1 MLSLMHLIHHVVHM
15 YIKKKNYKKIKLNYK
30 KGKKQRPFGLG
41 ALGHQVISVHF
52 QPKKKKTFA
61 PGALGLLSNL
71 FLKTFLL
78 FLQRIQIFSKAF
90 FSKEHKKIHLTNLL
104 PNHDD

>member
-52 QPKKKKTFA
+52 QPKKKKKTFA

-78 FLQRIQIFSKAF
+78 FLQRIQIFSK
-90 FSKEHKKIHLTNLL
+90 EHKKIHLTKLL
-104 PNHDD
+104 LDHDD

>member
-52 QPKKKKTFA
+52 QPKKKKNFCTRGIR
-61 PGALGLLSNL
+61 PS
-71 FLKTFLL
+71 
-78 FLQRIQIFSKAF
+78 
-90 FSKEHKKIHLTNLL
+90 
-104 PNHDD
+104 

>member
-15 YIKKKNYKKIKLNYK
+15 YIKYIYIYIYKT
-30 KGKKQRPFGLG
+30 
-41 ALGHQVISVHF
+41 
-52 QPKKKKTFA
+52 KKKKKDLLDQGHWAFKSFQFIFFA
-61 PGALGLLSNL
+61 LGALGLLSNL

-90 FSKEHKKIHLTNLL
+90 FSKEHKKIHLTKLL
-104 PNHDD
+104 PDHDD